1 MATYY
6 NSLYDNEAYPAP
18 KMVLKQEL
26 LTTEQ
31 TEYRIPV
38 TRLKRQFNDDAFVD
52 TFESEPFLLNRV
64 KVESHD

>member
-1 MATYY
+1 MATY
-6 NSLYDNEAYPAP
+6 NNTLYDNKTNPAP

-31 TEYRIPV
+31 TEYGIRV
-38 TRLKRQFNDDAFVD
+38 TRLKRQFNDGAFVD
-52 TFESEPFLLNRV
+52 TFESEPVLLNRV